1 MSGVSGSV
9 LFDKLISSLVSN
21 IPLSHA
27 AKDDH
32 ATTSSS
38 AADDSELSM
47 GLMTHNFRRFIARI
61 GIMFQSRDHVME
73 MAQWKHPPET
83 LAYLVIVSA
92 IILHPLVVVPL
103 IVPALALFTLLL
115 PSYVQRHLTQAVQVS
130 GAVESGPPIA
140 PAPPALAK
148 PAPVESRDFLL
159 NMRDIQNLM
168 RDYADTYDWLRLHL
182 GPMTNFSNE
191 QTSASLVVVCV
202 AVCAAWLVAVPWI
215 TARVAQY
222 IVVGTVWA
230 VALSLHPVIAARI
243 AMHDHAY
250 ARQSWALV
258 QGTLQADYIAPRH
271 TISSS
276 SANAQKIYVYEYQTR
291 ADGGNWSASMF
302 TDQPVIASKL
312 RDTVPLLTLI
322 QPPLHH
328 IFAQGNGDSERWL
341 VDESRH
347 WLPMLVLHTE
357 DSVQNL
363 GDWMVVA
370 STRSSEWRVRQWSR
384 SVVPVY
390 TYQ

>member
-21 IPLSHA
+21 IPLSHGP
-27 AKDDH
+27 KDDH
-32 ATTSSS
+32 ATST
-38 AADDSELSM
+38 ADDSELGM

-73 MAQWKHPPET
+73 MAQWKYPPET
-83 LAYLVIVSA
+83 LSYLVIVSA

-103 IVPALALFTLLL
+103 VVPALALFTLLL
-115 PSYVQRHLTQAVQVS
+115 PSYVQRHLIRETAATQVG

-202 AVCAAWLVAVPWI
+202 VVCAAWLVAVPWI

-222 IVVGTVWA
+222 VVVGTVWA
-230 VALSLHPVIAARI
+230 VALSLHPVIASRI
-243 AMHDHAY
+243 AMHDYTY

-258 QGTLQADYIAPRH
+258 QQTLQADYIPPRH

-291 ADGGNWSASMF
+291 ADGETWSASMF

-312 RDTVPLLTLI
+312 RDTVPLLNLI
-322 QPPLHH
+322 QPPLQH
-328 IFAQGNGDSERWL
+328 IFAHGNDDSERWL

-357 DSVQNL
+357 DSVQNS
-363 GDWMVVA
+363 GDWMIVT
-370 STRSSEWRVRQWSR
+370 STRCSEWRMRQWSR

-390 TYQ
+390 THQ